1 MAWAVVLVPLVGAGL
16 TAVVRRPPGTIALAT
31 LAATLAT
38 GVWAASAELTA
49 AWGWGGALELTVAV
63 DGFARVM
70 VVLVPAVAL
79 PVVAYAAVTEAAGRR
94 RLLALMVAFVAGI
107 ELLVV
112 AADLLTLLI
121 GWELVGAVS
130 WALIGHHWGDA
141 DNARAAGQA
150 FITTRVG
157 DLGLYVAAGAAFAGT
172 GSFSYATLGDL
183 SGWQLH
189 TVAAGLLV
197 AAAAKSAQLPFSPWL
212 FSAMAGPTPVSALL
226 HSATLVSAGAYV
238 LIRLTPGLTGAGW
251 LAPTIATVGLAT
263 AAAGGLVAAT
273 QAHVKRIL
281 AGSTSAQYG
290 LMFLAVGVGYPAAAA
305 VQLVAHAL
313 FKSLLFLAAGTAIR
327 AAGTSKVTRM
337 SLWGGLPL
345 LGVVAAVGAL
355 ALAAVPPLGGAW
367 SKEQVIAA
375 AASHSAVLG
384 GGALLAAV
392 LTALYA
398 SRFWLLA
405 FGPHR
410 GDSPA
415 PTTGRRDLPRP
426 GRLELGAI
434 GVLASAS
441 LLLGLVWIP
450 ATKPTV
456 ATIVGSAL
464 PTTSFREL
472 ALALTVLMVGLATAL
487 LLWHGDRLTTL
498 GMSARLQRYVA
509 GWFGIPTVARVAVAG
524 PVLGLSSQLG
534 RFDQRVVDAGVR
546 AAAALATGVSRWLS
560 RWGELTFD
568 GIRRGVAGVA
578 LRLARGVTRFVE
590 TLIDAAVTAVAS
602 VTDSAAGAS
611 RRSDDAGVDRA
622 VEDLARFTGTVG
634 AQSRKVQTGQSHH
647 YFAIVVAGLAA
658 ITAALAMAR

>member
-1 MAWAVVLVPLVGAGL
+1 MAWLVVLVPLVGAGL
-16 TAVVRRPPGTIALAT
+16 TSVVRRHHAAIALVS
-31 LAATLAT
+31 LAATLAA
-38 GVWAASAELTA
+38 GVWAASTQPTA
-49 AWGWGGALELTVAV
+49 AWDWGGALELTAAV
-63 DGFARVM
+63 EGFARVM
-70 VVLVPAVAL
+70 VVLVPVVAL
-79 PVVAYAAVTEAAGRR
+79 PVVAYAALTEASGRR

-121 GWELVGAVS
+121 AWELVGAVS
-130 WALIGHHWGDA
+130 WVLIGHHWSDA
-141 DNARAAGQA
+141 DNGRSAARA
-150 FITTRVG
+150 FVTTRVG
-157 DLGLYVAAGAAFAGT
+157 DLGLYIAAGAAFAGT
-172 GSFSYATLGDL
+172 GSFSYSALGDL

-238 LIRLTPGLTGAGW
+238 LIRLAPGLTGAGW
-251 LAPTIATVGLAT
+251 LAPTTAAVGLAT
-263 AAAGGLVAAT
+263 ALAGGLVAAT
-273 QAHVKRIL
+273 QVHVKRIL

-313 FKSLLFLAAGTAIR
+313 FKSLLFLSAGTAIR

-375 AASHSAVLG
+375 AIGHSAWLG
-384 GGALLAAV
+384 GGALLAAA

-398 SRFWLLA
+398 ARFWLLA
-405 FGPHR
+405 FGPDR
-410 GDSPA
+410 RDSPD
-415 PTTGRRDLPRP
+415 TGQREPPRP

-434 GVLASAS
+434 GTLASAS

-456 ATIVGSAL
+456 STIVGSAL
-464 PTTSFREL
+464 PTTSTREL
-472 ALALTVLMVGLATAL
+472 AGALTVLTVGLSATL
-487 LLWHGDRLTTL
+487 LLWRGERLTTL
-498 GMSARLQRYVA
+498 GLPVRLQRFVA
-509 GWFGIPTVARVAVAG
+509 GWFGMTTVARVAVIR
-524 PVLGLSSQLG
+524 PVLGVSSQLG

-546 AAAALATGVSRWLS
+546 AAAALATGISRWFS

-568 GIRRGVAGVA
+568 GVRRGVAGVA

-590 TLIDAAVTAVAS
+590 TAIDAAVTAVAS
-602 VTDSAAGAS
+602 ATGLAAGAS

-622 VEDLARFTGTVG
+622 VEDLARFTGTAGV
-634 AQSRKVQTGQSHH
+634 QSRRVQTGQSHH
-647 YFAIVVAGLAA
+647 YFTIVVAGLAA
-658 ITAALAMAR
+658 ITVTLALAR